1 MSGIQDIMEQ
11 QLAPERI
18 AMLSRSIGADPAATS
33 QAVEAAI
40 PTMMSA
46 MKAHAASQQGSEAIE
61 TAAAEHSGIGTV
73 SGGAM
78 AGGLGTILGDVDGMF
93 GGGTGG
99 ILGSILGPSHA
110 SVRDGVIKASGL
122 DRQKAGQL
130 MMILAPIVLSVI
142 ARDRDQG

>member
-1 MSGIQDIMEQ
+1 MEQ

-18 AMLSRSIGADPAATS
+18 TMLSRSIGANPAATK

-40 PTMMSA
+40 PMMLSG
-46 MKAHAASQQGSEAIE
+46 MTAHAASQQGSEAIE
-61 TAAAEHSGIGTV
+61 TAAAEHHGTGTAT
-73 SGGAM
+73 GGAM

-99 ILGSILGPSHA
+99 ILGSILGSSHA
-110 SVRDGVIKASGL
+110 SVMDGVIKASGL

-142 ARDRDQG
+142 PRERNQG